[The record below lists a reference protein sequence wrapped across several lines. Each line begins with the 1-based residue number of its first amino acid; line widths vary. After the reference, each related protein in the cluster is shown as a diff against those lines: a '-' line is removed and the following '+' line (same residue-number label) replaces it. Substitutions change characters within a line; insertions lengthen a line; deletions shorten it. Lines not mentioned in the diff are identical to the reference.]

1 MQSGW
6 VGVSEIGQNNKDSVL
21 ILKYVIKHFYYAL
34 VAHCSRPSSFKTI
47 LFRNP

>member
-21 ILKYVIKHFYYAL
+21 ILKNVTLLYYAL